1 MRASAR
7 AILFDIDDTLVDHS
21 SAFQAATVALH
32 DATASTVP
40 FDAFLTAWSSAHR
53 RHFDRYLAGEVS
65 YEEQGLARIRETVGE
80 RLSDRSAADLWSVYY
95 TSYEAAWTLFAD
107 VVPCL
112 DVLAGYRLGII
123 SNGQG
128 AQQRRKLLRTGI
140 ADRFHVSVISG
151 DHGCPKPQPEA
162 FLRACSALGTRPE
175 DTVYVG
181 DHYDLDAQ
189 GARRAG
195 LLGIWLDRM
204 GASSE
209 EHRPPMIRSLLDL
222 PGVLTA
228 AQDAEG
234 ASA

>member
-1 MRASAR
+1 
-7 AILFDIDDTLVDHS
+7 
-21 SAFQAATVALH
+21 
-32 DATASTVP
+32 
-40 FDAFLTAWSSAHR
+40 
-53 RHFDRYLAGEVS
+53 
-65 YEEQGLARIRETVGE
+65 
-80 RLSDRSAADLWSVYY
+80 
-95 TSYEAAWTLFAD
+95 
-107 VVPCL
+107 
-112 DVLAGYRLGII
+112 
-123 SNGQG
+123 
-128 AQQRRKLLRTGI
+128 
-140 ADRFHVSVISG
+140 
-151 DHGCPKPQPEA
+151 
-162 FLRACSALGTRPE
+162 
-175 DTVYVG
+175 VYVG